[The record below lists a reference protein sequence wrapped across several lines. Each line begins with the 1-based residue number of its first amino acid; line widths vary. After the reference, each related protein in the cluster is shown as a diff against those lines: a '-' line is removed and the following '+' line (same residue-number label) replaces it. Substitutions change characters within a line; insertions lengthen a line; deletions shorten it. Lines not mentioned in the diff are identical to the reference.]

1 MKLISFTFLG
11 GKMRTFLYNRR
22 YIFSAIVFLITLSSF
37 YINYVIVFQAPL
49 KVVNHVGFVLYS
61 FIFALMIFIYSV
73 FKAKIGSIVLF
84 IGWVVTL
91 INLYVDLLKARIE
104 TGGTLGAALGF
115 LTNMILV
122 ILFSL
127 ISEMMAFAYIK
138 ITQRK

>member
-115 LTNMILV
+115 LTNIILV

>member
-1 MKLISFTFLG
+1 
-11 GKMRTFLYNRR
+11 MRTFLYNRR

>member
-1 MKLISFTFLG
+1 
-11 GKMRTFLYNRR
+11 MRTFLYNCR

-73 FKAKIGSIVLF
+73 FKAKIGSTVLF

-115 LTNMILV
+115 LQT
-122 ILFSL
+122 
-127 ISEMMAFAYIK
+127 
-138 ITQRK
+138 

>member
-1 MKLISFTFLG
+1 
-11 GKMRTFLYNRR
+11 MRTFLYNRR

-115 LTNMILV
+115 LTNIILV

>member
-37 YINYVIVFQAPL
+37 YINYVIFFQAPL
-49 KVVNHVGFVLYS
+49 KVVNHVGSVLYS

-127 ISEMMAFAYIK
+127 ISEMMAIAYIK

>member
-1 MKLISFTFLG
+1 
-11 GKMRTFLYNRR
+11 MRTFLYNRR

-37 YINYVIVFQAPL
+37 YINYVIVFKAPL
-49 KVVNHVGFVLYS
+49 KVANHVGFVLYS

>member
-1 MKLISFTFLG
+1 
-11 GKMRTFLYNRR
+11 MRTFLYNRR

-37 YINYVIVFQAPL
+37 YINYVIFFQAPL
-49 KVVNHVGFVLYS
+49 KVVNHVGSVLYS

-127 ISEMMAFAYIK
+127 ISEMMAIAYIK